1 LTANDKKLTRGASR
15 GLTGE
20 SMTQTFT
27 VQAKAVD
34 KIVNAVVAA
43 GVAAESLYQA
53 AGFDSAVLE
62 DPDSRMPFAQLVA
75 LYEKG
80 AELTGDTNFGLHIGE
95 SVALSA
101 FDIVGY
107 CALNSSTL
115 GAAFARVARYH
126 SIWTDGAL
134 FTLESERETS
144 AIVYSYVETPGPNCR
159 HDSEMTLA
167 TVTTL
172 CRRLATD
179 EFSPS
184 VVEFQHAAPADVSE
198 HLRLFACPVKFNAP
212 ANRLSFPWCFLSLP
226 IAKADASLCAVLD
239 RHAEEL
245 LVKYPPRDSLIDQVR
260 NLIAEEF
267 RGGEASL
274 ERIADRLGLTPRTL
288 QRKLQELGTSYN
300 DVLDQLRR
308 QLAVRYLREPRMA
321 ICEVAYLLG
330 FSEASSFHRAFKR
343 WTGLTPKDFRSN

>member
-1 LTANDKKLTRGASR
+1 MK
-15 GLTGE
+15 
-20 SMTQTFT
+20 QTFT
-27 VQAKAVD
+27 VQARAAE
-34 KIVNAVVAA
+34 KIIKAVVAR
-43 GVAAESLYQA
+43 GLTAESLYQPVN
-53 AGFDSAVLE
+53 FDPAVLE

-75 LYEKG
+75 LYEKA
-80 AELTGDTNFGLHIGE
+80 AELTGDANFGLHIGE
-95 SVALSA
+95 SVDLSA
-101 FDIVGY
+101 FDVVGY

-134 FTLESERETS
+134 FTLETDRETS
-144 AIVYSYVETPGPNCR
+144 AVVYSYVETSLPATR
-159 HDSEMTLA
+159 QDTEMTLA

-172 CRRLATD
+172 CRRIATPD
-179 EFSPS
+179 FHPTT
-184 VVEFQHAAPADVSE
+184 VEFQHAAPVDLSD
-198 HLRLFACPVKFNAP
+198 HQRLFDCPVKFNSP
-212 ANRLSFPWCFLSLP
+212 ANRLSFPSSFLSLP
-226 IAKADASLCAVLD
+226 IARADASLCALLD

-245 LVKYPPRDSLIDQVR
+245 LVKYPPRDSLIEQVR

-274 ERIADRLGLTPRTL
+274 ERVADRLGLTPRTL

-308 QLAVRYLREPRMA
+308 QLAIRYLREPRMA

-330 FSEASSFHRAFKR
+330 FSESSSFHRAFKR